1 MVKYDLHS
9 HTIYSDGEFTVEGNV
24 NRAISLGLDGIAI
37 SDHDNIDSWKDIDN
51 KKFDIPVIK
60 ALELSTF
67 TNGENV
73 HVLGYYLNDN
83 GDYSELDNFLKE
95 MRENRDKR
103 VYRIID
109 LLKQL
114 DINVTYENIIKY
126 ADGSVG
132 RPHVA
137 KAIIE
142 AYPERNYTIDEIFD
156 NFIGDGKPAYVP
168 SSNLDTK
175 DAIDILHRNHCIAVL
190 AHPLLIDNKKVN
202 YKDLLNY
209 PFDGV
214 ECFYP
219 YKDES
224 YQEVLDI
231 ANEKNLLVTGGSDFH
246 GPNVRDTMGLEY
258 NRDHYLERFLKRINQ
273 NS

>member
-137 KAIIE
+137 KAIME

-214 ECFYP
+214 EYFYP